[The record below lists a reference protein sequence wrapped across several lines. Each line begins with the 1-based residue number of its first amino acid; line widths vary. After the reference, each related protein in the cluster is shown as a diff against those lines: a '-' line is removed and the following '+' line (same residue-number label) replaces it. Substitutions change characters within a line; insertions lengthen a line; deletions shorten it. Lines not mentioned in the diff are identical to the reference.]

1 MRQCDGAEAKHAG
14 VPLRRVDVAVHLIAV
29 GPDLN
34 LAWHFRCRVA
44 LPVIRP
50 TARADERD
58 AFVKSDG
65 TLTTADR
72 RRHRCVLPAHASQVD
87 RWRPRASAGR
97 HQHHRTDRPRPGPLP
112 QRMPTR
118 RTRPEC
124 PTVARRYRHF
134 PRSRSPLAA
143 MMKRG
148 ETVCEVHRAGRSR
161 QGLAVQG
168 CPRVG
173 RRPRLL
179 VLSRRRSRNG
189 RGLRAGGAPGVV
201 RGDRDRR

>member
-1 MRQCDGAEAKHAG
+1 MAQSAGAGNGPSVGDQEAEGGGNHCLEQSAHA
-14 VPLRRVDVAVHLIAV
+14 VIWTRRSTVRRPVWSETDASPGPRLVHMPSDPSGSQWSPTVRRSIA
-29 GPDLN
+29 
-34 LAWHFRCRVA
+34 
-44 LPVIRP
+44 P
-50 TARADERD
+50 TAKAR
-58 AFVKSDG
+58 
-65 TLTTADR
+65 TAT
-72 RRHRCVLPAHASQVD
+72 A
-87 RWRPRASAGR
+87 
-97 HQHHRTDRPRPGPLP
+97 
-112 QRMPTR
+112 RMPTR

-143 MMKRG
+143 MMKHG